1 MSQRAKVVEFISFCI
16 EMFAKVK
23 NLSGD
28 RVASIFES
36 CGAIDYLDSGY
47 DILHTQGEGWLVA
60 EMEEFL
66 KERKVAV

>member
-1 MSQRAKVVEFISFCI
+1 MSQRAKVAEFISFCI
-16 EMFAKVK
+16 EMFAKAK
-23 NLSGD
+23 KLSGD
-28 RVASIFES
+28 KVASIFES

-47 DILHTQGEGWLVA
+47 DILHTQGEDWLVA